1 MSLLRAGRRKYN
13 MASRR
18 MSVRS
23 HVAWYWRGL
32 FMSVALGV
40 GVALAWWIYDIGGV
54 LANAERGTSG
64 ESLEQL
70 NARVKQLEAENAQL
84 LSVQVKIDRHTRI
97 DAEAQKN
104 LEHELRILQAE
115 NATLMEELAFVRGM
129 NSSDRSGALN
139 IQRFTV
145 KNEAPGSYRFQLL
158 LVQAGQKERI
168 FHGRLQLFVMAQD
181 GGGKS
186 VQMFLG
192 KNASDE
198 KFKISLKSYQ
208 SIEGAFELAP
218 GLMVKSVEARIF
230 GDGSTQPKLS
240 KMVNLS

>member
-18 MSVRS
+18 MAVQS

-40 GVALAWWIYDIGGV
+40 GIALAWWIYDIGGS
-54 LANAERGTSG
+54 LASAERGASG
-64 ESLEQL
+64 KGLEQL
-70 NARVKQLEAENAQL
+70 SARVKQLEAENAQL
-84 LSVQVKIDRHTRI
+84 LSAQVKIDRHTRI

-104 LEHELRILQAE
+104 LEHELKILQAE
-115 NATLMEELAFVRGM
+115 NATLMEELAFIRGM

-145 KNEAPGSYRFQLL
+145 KNEAPGSYHFQLQ
-158 LVQAGQKERI
+158 LVQAGQKERV
-168 FHGRLQLFVMAQD
+168 FRGRLQLVVMTQG
-181 GGGKS
+181 GGGKR
-186 VQMFLG
+186 VQVFPGG
-192 KNASDE
+192 KVTDE
-198 KFKISLKSYQ
+198 KFNVSLKSYQ

-218 GLMVKSVEARIF
+218 GLVAKSVEARIF
-230 GDGSTQPKLS
+230 SDGSTQPRLS
-240 KMVNLS
+240 KTVNLS